1 MRWGQALRHILTCAG
16 LGLALCLGL
25 GLPAA
30 AQTTAPDPAPSLS
43 AAEKTAKQQAYEEAE
58 RLCRAIKDQDKFN
71 ECLDLYFLDAKK
83 FKAFLDEHGV
93 ADKKPL
99 QN

>member
-1 MRWGQALRHILTCAG
+1 MRWGQALRHILTCTG
-16 LGLALCLGL
+16 LGLALCLGS
-25 GLPAA
+25 GFSAA
-30 AQTTAPDPAPSLS
+30 AQTEAPKPAPSMS

-71 ECLDLYFLDAKK
+71 ECLDLYFVDAKK

-93 ADKKPL
+93 KDSKPP